1 MSLKAVRRRCEEILR
16 GVSVPSP
23 FDVEAFCTALSER
36 RARRIHLCPMTM
48 GISPCGVWLAL
59 PGADYIFY
67 EEGTTRLHREHIVL
81 HELGHVLSDHV
92 PTDVLDEELVKA
104 LMPDLDFRMV
114 QRVLG
119 RTSYSA
125 VEEQEAEMLASLVL
139 ERARRGTVI
148 GARTAAPEV
157 ANVLDRLESTLKGRA
172 G

>member
-1 MSLKAVRRRCEEILR
+1 MSLKAVRRRCEVTLR
-16 GVSVPSP
+16 QVEVPSP
-23 FDVEAFCTALSER
+23 FNVEAFCTKVSER
-36 RARRIHLCPMTM
+36 RGRRIHLCPMTM

-59 PGADYIFY
+59 SDADYIFY
-67 EEGTTRLHREHIVL
+67 EDGTTRLHREHIVL

-92 PTDVLDEELVKA
+92 PTDLLDEEIIKA
-104 LMPDLDFRMV
+104 LMPDLDLRMV

-139 ERARRGTVI
+139 ENARRATGAR
-148 GARTAAPEV
+148 ARTAAPEV
-157 ANVLDRLESTLKGRA
+157 ANVLDRLESTLTGSA

>member
-1 MSLKAVRRRCEEILR
+1 MRGHPAAGRGPLAVRRR
-16 GVSVPSP
+16 SVLHQGERASR
-23 FDVEAFCTALSER
+23 TAHPPLSDDD
-36 RARRIHLCPMTM
+36 

-59 PGADYIFY
+59 SDADYIFY
-67 EEGTTRLHREHIVL
+67 EDGTTRLHREHIVL

-92 PTDVLDEELVKA
+92 PTDLLDEEVITA
-104 LMPDLDFRMV
+104 LMPDLDLRMV

-139 ERARRGTVI
+139 ENARRATVAR
-148 GARTAAPEV
+148 ARTAAPEV